1 MKRPREKRNAG
12 YALHTRSDAHVVTN
26 LCLYCTSLVSLSLCF
41 PVSLSRARSLHLS
54 LRYGVIH
61 EERIRA
67 ATAARRE
74 RQVRACTEGRVL

>member
-1 MKRPREKRNAG
+1 MWSLTSVSTVPLLFL
-12 YALHTRSDAHVVTN
+12 YLSVSVF
-26 LCLYCTSLVSLSLCF
+26 LCRV
-41 PVSLSRARSLHLS
+41 RAPSASLS